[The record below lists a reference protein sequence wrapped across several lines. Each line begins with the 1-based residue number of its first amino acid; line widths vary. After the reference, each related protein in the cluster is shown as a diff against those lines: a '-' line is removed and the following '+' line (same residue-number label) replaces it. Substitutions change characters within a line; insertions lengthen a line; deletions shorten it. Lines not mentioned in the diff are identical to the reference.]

1 MTMTQ
6 TETAAAVSGTNFGG
20 LADAVGGIATIILA
34 IVALSGVNPGIL
46 VPVAVIVFGAAL
58 LVQGGTMLTE
68 YSHVIFPSPGVGSIE
83 QFRGGNLSAIFL
95 VGIGGV
101 VLGILALL
109 GIAAETLT
117 GVAVI
122 AFGAALVLTANA
134 VRELQVFRP
143 TGGMTGSEMIAGEMA
158 SGSAGVQ
165 LLAGLTAVV
174 LGILAV
180 SGVNP
185 VALMLSALIVLGGA
199 IVLSGSTLSGMVLSF
214 MRPHGSHA
222 AM

>member
-6 TETAAAVSGTNFGG
+6 TEAAAVTSGTNFGG
-20 LADAVGGIATIILA
+20 LADAVGGIATIVLA
-34 IVALSGVNPGIL
+34 IVALAGVNPGVL

-58 LVQGGTMLTE
+58 LVQGGTMLSE
-68 YSHVIFPSPGVGSIE
+68 YSTVLFPSPGVGSID
-83 QFRGGNLSAIFL
+83 QFRGGNLSAVFL
-95 VGIGGV
+95 VGIAGV

-109 GIAAETLT
+109 GIAAATLT
-117 GVAVI
+117 AVAVI

-134 VRELQVFRP
+134 VRELHIFRRM
-143 TGGMTGSEMIAGEMA
+143 GMSGSEMIAGEMA

-165 LLAGLTAVV
+165 LLAGLAAVV

-185 VALMLSALIVLGGA
+185 AILMLSALIVLGGA
-199 IVLSGSTLSGMVLSF
+199 VVLSGSTLSGMVLSF
-214 MRPHGSHA
+214 MRPNGSRG